1 MKKFFNRVRSYISD
15 HFTCSNPNCDYVTE
29 YDGSGN
35 KRCPVCGAWMMEE

>member
-1 MKKFFNRVRSYISD
+1 MKKFFNRVRSS
-15 HFTCSNPNCDYVTE
+15 NCDYVTK

>member
-1 MKKFFNRVRSYISD
+1 MKKIVIYTRYNIWRY
-15 HFTCSNPNCDYVTE
+15 PNCDYVTE